1 LGVWRT
7 CRTYT
12 EYSRGTV
19 GQRGE
24 ERKKARGKRR
34 EARGK
39 KKGEKA
45 WRGVRFLGAG
55 NAVLQGV

>member
-19 GQRGE
+19 GEEKGE
-24 ERKKARGKRR
+24 RR

-39 KKGEKA
+39 KKGEKE

-55 NAVLQGV
+55 NAVPQGV

>member
-1 LGVWRT
+1 VRRT
-7 CRTYT
+7 CQTYT

-24 ERKKARGKRR
+24 ERRK
-34 EARGK
+34 ARGK
-39 KKGEKA
+39 KKGEKE

-55 NAVLQGV
+55 NAVPQGV